1 MMKTIL
7 TGAAVAALLFPLSMS
22 AADAG
27 PIERAC
33 LRSDRDAANR
43 TVCACIQQVADMTLR
58 GGDQRRAAKFFAD
71 PEKAHETWMS
81 KRESDDAFWERYKN
95 FGATAE
101 AYCAG

>member
-1 MMKTIL
+1 MKTTL
-7 TGAAVAALLFPLSMS
+7 FGAAIATLVLSAIPSLAA
-22 AADAG
+22 AG

-43 TVCACIQQVADMTLR
+43 AVCSCIQQVADMTLR
-58 GGDQRRAAKFFAD
+58 GPDQRRAAKFFAD
-71 PEKAHETWMS
+71 PERAHETWMS
-81 KRESDDAFWERYKN
+81 QRASDDAFWERYKN

>member
-1 MMKTIL
+1 MKTTL
-7 TGAAVAALLFPLSMS
+7 FGAVLAALVLPLMLS
-22 AADAG
+22 AAQAG

-43 TVCACIQQVADMTLR
+43 QICSCIQQVADMTLR
-58 GGDQRRAAKFFAD
+58 DGDQRRAAGFFAD
-71 PEKAHETWMS
+71 PDRAHDTWMS
-81 KRESDDAFWERYKN
+81 QRSSDDAFWERYKN

>member
-1 MMKTIL
+1 MRTTL
-7 TGAAVAALLFPLSMS
+7 TGAALATLLFSVMS
-22 AADAG
+22 IPAAAG

-43 TVCACIQQVADMTLR
+43 QVCSCIQQVADMTLR
-58 GGDQRRAAKFFAD
+58 GADQRRAAKFFAD
-71 PEKAHETWMS
+71 PERAHETWMS
-81 KRESDDAFWERYKN
+81 QRASDDAFWERYKN

>member
-1 MMKTIL
+1 MTKFV
-7 TGAAVAALLFPLSMS
+7 TGAAIAALAIPLMS
-22 AADAG
+22 TLAAAG

-33 LRSDRDAANR
+33 MRSDRDAANR
-43 TVCACIQQVADMTLR
+43 AVCSCIQQVADMTLR

-71 PEKAHETWMS
+71 PDRAHETWMS